1 MVKHHAFVSDDGHAW
16 RNVVVDSV
24 HLGVPCVAAGCY
36 PDYYSGHSSVT
47 ADYAG
52 GLYFVYDGATRDGGR
67 QRIFF
72 TASFDGGD
80 TWSPPR
86 SISTPHEQAGFPMIA
101 GTGSGDVRV
110 WFMQTRDG
118 DHNAGTSGI
127 GDPPTPGRPGT
138 RSAGACPVSG
148 VRTP

>member
-1 MVKHHAFVSDDGHAW
+1 MTSDGTVVLAQSSVSYTGRGGAAAGMVKHHAFVSDDGHAW

-47 ADYAG
+47 ADDAG
-52 GLYFVYDGATRDGGR
+52 GVYFVYDGATRDGGR

-86 SISTPHEQAGFPMIA
+86 SIST
-101 GTGSGDVRV
+101 R
-110 WFMQTRDG
+110 
-118 DHNAGTSGI
+118 TS
-127 GDPPTPGRPGT
+127 RPAS
-138 RSAGACPVSG
+138 R
-148 VRTP
+148 